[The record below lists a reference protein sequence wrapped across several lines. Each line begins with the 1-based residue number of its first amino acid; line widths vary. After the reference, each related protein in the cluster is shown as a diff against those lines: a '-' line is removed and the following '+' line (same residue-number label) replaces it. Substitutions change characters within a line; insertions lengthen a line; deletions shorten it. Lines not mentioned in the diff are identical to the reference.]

1 MFYVN
6 IFKSQFIFFGGNMPD
21 GSVQLLITLIFLIL
35 FSGYFSATETAF
47 SCANKIKLRTLASNG
62 NKRAKKVLILAEDNY
77 DTLIS
82 TILVGNNIVNL
93 TAATISTLFFANILT
108 NPQVD
113 SSFISTAFITIA
125 VLIFGE
131 ITPKFIAKT
140 YPEKIAMLFYPLIKF
155 FTYIFKPINIIFF
168 GWKKLISIVFKLKNE
183 EIITEE
189 EIITIVEEAKEDGT
203 LKQEETELIKSVIEF
218 DDQEVENI
226 YIPRVNLVAVDINSS
241 MEEIQKVFQNTKF
254 SRLPVYLETI
264 DQIIGTIHQ
273 SDFFNLLFTKA
284 TSIKSILK
292 EPYFTTSHTK
302 ISKLLHQL
310 QKNKTHMAIVLDE
323 YGGTLGIV
331 TMEDILE
338 ELVGEI
344 WDEHDVEVAHY
355 FKEDDTTY
363 IVNGNASLDL
373 ILELFNHEDE
383 KDNFKAN
390 TVSGWIWE
398 YLGEIP
404 ISGTSFRFKN
414 LQIDI
419 LQSTVKKINKVRISL
434 IEEKE

>member
-1 MFYVN
+1 
-6 IFKSQFIFFGGNMPD
+6 MPD
-21 GSVQLLITLIFLIL
+21 GSVQLLVALIILIL
-35 FSGYFSATETAF
+35 FSGFFSATETAF

-62 NKRAKKVLILAEDNY
+62 NKRATKVLVLAEENFDM
-77 DTLIS
+77 LIS
-82 TILVGNNIVNL
+82 TILVGNNIVNIS
-93 TAATISTLFFANILT
+93 AATISTLLFALLIK
-108 NPQVD
+108 NPQID
-113 SSFISTAFITIA
+113 SSFVSTAVTTVA

-140 YPEKIAMLFYPLIKF
+140 YPEKLAMLFYPVIRF
-155 FTYIFKPINIIFF
+155 FTFLFKPINIIFS
-168 GWKKLISIVFKLKNE
+168 GWKKFISVVFKLKNE

-226 YIPRVNLVAVDINSS
+226 YTPRVNLVAVDINSS
-241 MEEIQKVFQNTKF
+241 MEDIQKVFQTTKF

-273 SDFFNLLFTKA
+273 SDFYSLLFTKA

-302 ISKLLHQL
+302 ISKLLNQL

-363 IVNGNASLDL
+363 IVNGNAPTD
-373 ILELFNHEDE
+373 IIFELFNYEAE
-383 KDNFKAN
+383 KDNFEAN
-390 TVSGWIWE
+390 TVSGWILE

-404 ISGTSFRFKN
+404 ISGTTFKFKN
-414 LQIDI
+414 LQVDI

-434 IEEKE
+434 QEENE

>member
-1 MFYVN
+1 MIKYKNNLF
-6 IFKSQFIFFGGNMPD
+6 FFGGNMPD
-21 GSVQLLITLIFLIL
+21 GSVQLLVALIILIL
-35 FSGYFSATETAF
+35 FSGFFSATETAF

-62 NKRAKKVLILAEDNY
+62 NKRATKVLVLAEENFDM
-77 DTLIS
+77 LIS
-82 TILVGNNIVNL
+82 TILVGNNIVNIS
-93 TAATISTLFFANILT
+93 AATISTLLFALLIK
-108 NPQVD
+108 NPKID
-113 SSFISTAFITIA
+113 SSFVSTAVTTVV

-140 YPEKIAMLFYPLIKF
+140 YPEKLAMLFYPVIRF
-155 FTYIFKPINIIFF
+155 FTFLFKPINIIFS
-168 GWKKLISIVFKLKNE
+168 GWKKFISVAFKLKNDE
-183 EIITEE
+183 VITEE

-226 YIPRVNLVAVDINSS
+226 YTPRVNLVAVDINSS
-241 MEEIQKVFQNTKF
+241 MEDIQKVFQTTKF

-273 SDFFNLLFTKA
+273 SDFYSLLFTKA

-302 ISKLLHQL
+302 ISKLLNQL

-344 WDEHDVEVAHY
+344 WDEHDVEIAHY

-363 IVNGNASLDL
+363 IVNGNAPTD
-373 ILELFNHEDE
+373 IIFELFNHEDE
-383 KDNFKAN
+383 KDNFEAN
-390 TVSGWIWE
+390 TVSGWILE

-404 ISGTSFRFKN
+404 ISGTTFKFKN

-434 IEEKE
+434 QEDNE

>member
-1 MFYVN
+1 
-6 IFKSQFIFFGGNMPD
+6 MPD
-21 GSVQLLITLIFLIL
+21 GSVQLLVALIILIL
-35 FSGYFSATETAF
+35 FSGFFSATETAF

-62 NKRAKKVLILAEDNY
+62 NKRATKVLVLAEENFDM
-77 DTLIS
+77 LIS
-82 TILVGNNIVNL
+82 TILVGNNIVNIS
-93 TAATISTLFFANILT
+93 AATISTLLFALLIK
-108 NPQVD
+108 NPKID
-113 SSFISTAFITIA
+113 SSFVSTAVTTVV

-140 YPEKIAMLFYPLIKF
+140 YPEKLAMLFYPVIRF
-155 FTYIFKPINIIFF
+155 FTYIFKPINIIFS
-168 GWKKLISIVFKLKNE
+168 GWKKFISVVFKLKNE

-226 YIPRVNLVAVDINSS
+226 YTPRVNLVAVDINSS
-241 MEEIQKVFQNTKF
+241 MEDIQKVFQTTKF

-273 SDFFNLLFTKA
+273 SDFYSLLFTKA
-284 TSIKSILK
+284 TSVKSILK

-302 ISKLLHQL
+302 ISKLLNQL

-344 WDEHDVEVAHY
+344 WDEHDVEIAHY

-363 IVNGNASLDL
+363 IVNGNAPTD
-373 ILELFNHEDE
+373 IIFELFNHEDE
-383 KDNFKAN
+383 KDNFEAN
-390 TVSGWIWE
+390 TVSGWILE

-404 ISGTSFRFKN
+404 ISGTTFKFKN

-434 IEEKE
+434 LEENE

>member
-1 MFYVN
+1 MIKYKN
-6 IFKSQFIFFGGNMPD
+6 NLIFFGGNMPD
-21 GSVQLLITLIFLIL
+21 GSVQLLVALIILIL
-35 FSGYFSATETAF
+35 FSGFFSATETAF

-62 NKRAKKVLILAEDNY
+62 NKRATKVLVLAEENFDM
-77 DTLIS
+77 LIS
-82 TILVGNNIVNL
+82 TILVGNNIVNIS
-93 TAATISTLFFANILT
+93 AATISTLLFALLIK
-108 NPQVD
+108 NPKID
-113 SSFISTAFITIA
+113 SSFVSTAVTTVV

-140 YPEKIAMLFYPLIKF
+140 YPEKLAMLFYPVIRF
-155 FTYIFKPINIIFF
+155 FTFLFKPINIIFS
-168 GWKKLISIVFKLKNE
+168 GWKKFISVVFKLKNE

-226 YIPRVNLVAVDINSS
+226 YTPRVNLVAVDINSS
-241 MEEIQKVFQNTKF
+241 MEDIQKVFQTTKF

-273 SDFFNLLFTKA
+273 SDFYSLLFTKA

-302 ISKLLHQL
+302 ISKLLNQL

-344 WDEHDVEVAHY
+344 WDEHDVEIAHY

-363 IVNGNASLDL
+363 IVNGNAPTD
-373 ILELFNHEDE
+373 IIFELFNHEDE
-383 KDNFKAN
+383 KDNFEAN
-390 TVSGWIWE
+390 TVSGWILE

-404 ISGTSFRFKN
+404 ISGTTFKFKN

-434 IEEKE
+434 QEDNE

>member
-1 MFYVN
+1 MIKYKNNLF
-6 IFKSQFIFFGGNMPD
+6 FFGGNMPD
-21 GSVQLLITLIFLIL
+21 GSVQLLVALIILIL
-35 FSGYFSATETAF
+35 FSGFFSATETAF

-62 NKRAKKVLILAEDNY
+62 NKRATKVLVLAEENFDM
-77 DTLIS
+77 LIS
-82 TILVGNNIVNL
+82 TILVGNNIVNIS
-93 TAATISTLFFANILT
+93 AATISTLLFALLIK
-108 NPQVD
+108 NPKID
-113 SSFISTAFITIA
+113 SSFVSTAVTTVV

-140 YPEKIAMLFYPLIKF
+140 YPEKLAMLFYPVIRF
-155 FTYIFKPINIIFF
+155 FTYIFKPINIIFS
-168 GWKKLISIVFKLKNE
+168 GWKKFISVVFKLKNDE
-183 EIITEE
+183 VITEE

-226 YIPRVNLVAVDINSS
+226 YTPRVNLVAVDINSS
-241 MEEIQKVFQNTKF
+241 MEDIQKVFQTTKF

-273 SDFFNLLFTKA
+273 SDFYSLLFTKA

-302 ISKLLHQL
+302 ISKLLNQL

-344 WDEHDVEVAHY
+344 WDEHDVEIAHY

-363 IVNGNASLDL
+363 IVNGNAPTD
-373 ILELFNHEDE
+373 IIFELFNHEDE
-383 KDNFKAN
+383 KDNFEAN
-390 TVSGWIWE
+390 TVSGWILE

-404 ISGTSFRFKN
+404 ISGTTFKFKN

-434 IEEKE
+434 QEDNE

>member
-1 MFYVN
+1 MIEYKN
-6 IFKSQFIFFGGNMPD
+6 NLIFFGGNMPD
-21 GSVQLLITLIFLIL
+21 GSVQLLVALIILVL
-35 FSGYFSATETAF
+35 FSGFFSATETAF

-62 NKRAKKVLILAEDNY
+62 NKRATKVLVLAEENFDM
-77 DTLIS
+77 LIS
-82 TILVGNNIVNL
+82 TILVGNNIVNIS
-93 TAATISTLFFANILT
+93 AATISTLLFALLIK
-108 NPQVD
+108 NPKID
-113 SSFISTAFITIA
+113 SSFVSTAVTTVV

-140 YPEKIAMLFYPLIKF
+140 YPEKLAMLFYPVIRF
-155 FTYIFKPINIIFF
+155 FTYIFKPINIIFS
-168 GWKKLISIVFKLKNE
+168 GWKKFISVVFKLKNE

-226 YIPRVNLVAVDINSS
+226 YTPRVNLVAVDINSS
-241 MEEIQKVFQNTKF
+241 MEDIQKVFQTTKF

-273 SDFFNLLFTKA
+273 SDFYSLLFTKA
-284 TSIKSILK
+284 TSVKSILK

-302 ISKLLHQL
+302 ISKLLNQL

-344 WDEHDVEVAHY
+344 WDEHDVEIAHY

-363 IVNGNASLDL
+363 IVNGNAPTD
-373 ILELFNHEDE
+373 IIFELFNHEDE
-383 KDNFKAN
+383 KDNFEAN
-390 TVSGWIWE
+390 TVSGWILE

-404 ISGTSFRFKN
+404 ISGTTFKFKN

-434 IEEKE
+434 LEDNE

>member
-1 MFYVN
+1 
-6 IFKSQFIFFGGNMPD
+6 MPD
-21 GSVQLLITLIFLIL
+21 GSVQLLVALIILIL
-35 FSGYFSATETAF
+35 FSGFFSATETAF

-62 NKRAKKVLILAEDNY
+62 NKRATKVLVLAEENFDM
-77 DTLIS
+77 LIS
-82 TILVGNNIVNL
+82 TILVGNNIVNIS
-93 TAATISTLFFANILT
+93 AATISTLLFALLIK
-108 NPQVD
+108 NPQID
-113 SSFISTAFITIA
+113 SSFVSTAVTTVA

-140 YPEKIAMLFYPLIKF
+140 YPEKLAMLFYPVIRF
-155 FTYIFKPINIIFF
+155 FTFLFKPINIIFS
-168 GWKKLISIVFKLKNE
+168 GWKKFISVVFKLKNE

-226 YIPRVNLVAVDINSS
+226 YTPRVNLVAVDINSS
-241 MEEIQKVFQNTKF
+241 MEDIQKVFQTTKF

-273 SDFFNLLFTKA
+273 SDFYSLLFTKA

-302 ISKLLHQL
+302 ISKLLNQL

-363 IVNGNASLDL
+363 IVNGNAPTD
-373 ILELFNHEDE
+373 IIFELFNHEAE
-383 KDNFKAN
+383 KDNFEAN
-390 TVSGWIWE
+390 TVSGLIFE

-404 ISGTSFRFKN
+404 ISGTTFKFKN
-414 LQIDI
+414 LQVDI

-434 IEEKE
+434 QEENE

>member
-1 MFYVN
+1 MIKYKNNLF
-6 IFKSQFIFFGGNMPD
+6 FFGGNMPD
-21 GSVQLLITLIFLIL
+21 GSVQLLVALIILVL
-35 FSGYFSATETAF
+35 FSGFFSATETAF

-62 NKRAKKVLILAEDNY
+62 NKRATKVLVLAEENFDM
-77 DTLIS
+77 LIS
-82 TILVGNNIVNL
+82 TILVGNNIVNIS
-93 TAATISTLFFANILT
+93 AATISTLLFALLIK
-108 NPQVD
+108 NPKID
-113 SSFISTAFITIA
+113 SSFVSTAVTTVV

-140 YPEKIAMLFYPLIKF
+140 YPEKLAMLFYPVIRF
-155 FTYIFKPINIIFF
+155 FTYIFKPINIIFS
-168 GWKKLISIVFKLKNE
+168 GWKKFISVVFKLKNE

-226 YIPRVNLVAVDINSS
+226 YTPRVNLVAVDINSS
-241 MEEIQKVFQNTKF
+241 MEDIQKVFQTTKF

-273 SDFFNLLFTKA
+273 SDFYSLLFTKA
-284 TSIKSILK
+284 TSVKSILK

-302 ISKLLHQL
+302 ISKLLNQL

-344 WDEHDVEVAHY
+344 WDEHDVEIAHY

-363 IVNGNASLDL
+363 IVNGNAPTD
-373 ILELFNHEDE
+373 IIFELFNHEDE
-383 KDNFKAN
+383 KDNFEAN
-390 TVSGWIWE
+390 TVSGWILE

-404 ISGTSFRFKN
+404 ISGTTFKFKN

-434 IEEKE
+434 QEDNE

>member
-1 MFYVN
+1 
-6 IFKSQFIFFGGNMPD
+6 MPD
-21 GSVQLLITLIFLIL
+21 GSVQLLVALIILIL
-35 FSGYFSATETAF
+35 FSGFFSATETAF

-62 NKRAKKVLILAEDNY
+62 NKRATKVLVLAEENFDM
-77 DTLIS
+77 LIS
-82 TILVGNNIVNL
+82 TILVGNNIVNIS
-93 TAATISTLFFANILT
+93 AATISTLLFALLIK
-108 NPQVD
+108 NPKID
-113 SSFISTAFITIA
+113 SSFVSTAVTTVV

-140 YPEKIAMLFYPLIKF
+140 YPEKLAMLFYPVIRF
-155 FTYIFKPINIIFF
+155 FTFLFKPINIIFS
-168 GWKKLISIVFKLKNE
+168 GWKKFISVAFKLKNE

-226 YIPRVNLVAVDINSS
+226 YTPRVNLVAVDINSS
-241 MEEIQKVFQNTKF
+241 MEDIQKVFQTTKF

-273 SDFFNLLFTKA
+273 SDFYSLLFTKA

-302 ISKLLHQL
+302 ISKLLNQL

-344 WDEHDVEVAHY
+344 WDEHDVEIAHY

-363 IVNGNASLDL
+363 IVNGNAPTD
-373 ILELFNHEDE
+373 IIFELFNHEDE
-383 KDNFKAN
+383 KDNFEAN
-390 TVSGWIWE
+390 TVSGWILE

-404 ISGTSFRFKN
+404 ISGTTFKFKN

-434 IEEKE
+434 LEDNE

>member
-1 MFYVN
+1 
-6 IFKSQFIFFGGNMPD
+6 MPD
-21 GSVQLLITLIFLIL
+21 GSVQLLVALIILIL
-35 FSGYFSATETAF
+35 FSGFFSATETAF

-62 NKRAKKVLILAEDNY
+62 NKRATKVLVLAEENFDM
-77 DTLIS
+77 LIS
-82 TILVGNNIVNL
+82 TILVGNNIVNIS
-93 TAATISTLFFANILT
+93 AATISTLLFALLIK
-108 NPQVD
+108 NPQID
-113 SSFISTAFITIA
+113 SSFVSTAVTTVA

-140 YPEKIAMLFYPLIKF
+140 YPEKLAMLFYPVIRF
-155 FTYIFKPINIIFF
+155 FTFLFKPINIIFS
-168 GWKKLISIVFKLKNE
+168 GWKKFISVVFKLKNE

-226 YIPRVNLVAVDINSS
+226 YTPRVNLVAIDINSS
-241 MEEIQKVFQNTKF
+241 MEDIQKVFQTTKF

-273 SDFFNLLFTKA
+273 SDFYSLLFTKA
-284 TSIKSILK
+284 TSVKSILK

-302 ISKLLHQL
+302 ISKLLNQL

-344 WDEHDVEVAHY
+344 WDEHDVEIAHY

-363 IVNGNASLDL
+363 IVNGNAPTD
-373 ILELFNHEDE
+373 IIFELFNHEDE
-383 KDNFKAN
+383 KDNFEAN
-390 TVSGWIWE
+390 TVSGWILE

-404 ISGTSFRFKN
+404 ISGTTFKFKN
-414 LQIDI
+414 LQVDI

-434 IEEKE
+434 QEENE

>member
-1 MFYVN
+1 
-6 IFKSQFIFFGGNMPD
+6 MPD
-21 GSVQLLITLIFLIL
+21 GSVQLLVALIILIL
-35 FSGYFSATETAF
+35 FSGFFSATETAF

-62 NKRAKKVLILAEDNY
+62 NKRATKVLVLAEENFDM
-77 DTLIS
+77 LIS
-82 TILVGNNIVNL
+82 TILVGNNIVNIS
-93 TAATISTLFFANILT
+93 AATISTLLFALLIK
-108 NPQVD
+108 NPQID
-113 SSFISTAFITIA
+113 SSFVSTAVTTVA

-140 YPEKIAMLFYPLIKF
+140 YPEKLAMLFYPVIRF
-155 FTYIFKPINIIFF
+155 FTFLFKPINIIFS
-168 GWKKLISIVFKLKNE
+168 GWKKFISVVFKLKNE

-226 YIPRVNLVAVDINSS
+226 YTPRVNLVAVDINSS

-273 SDFFNLLFTKA
+273 SDFYSLLFTKA

-302 ISKLLHQL
+302 ISKLLNQL

-363 IVNGNASLDL
+363 IVNGNAPTD
-373 ILELFNHEDE
+373 IIFELFNHEAE
-383 KDNFKAN
+383 KDNFEAN
-390 TVSGWIWE
+390 TVSGWILE

-404 ISGTSFRFKN
+404 ISGTTFKFKN
-414 LQIDI
+414 LQVDI

-434 IEEKE
+434 QEENE

>member
-1 MFYVN
+1 
-6 IFKSQFIFFGGNMPD
+6 MPD
-21 GSVQLLITLIFLIL
+21 GSVQLLVALIILVL
-35 FSGYFSATETAF
+35 FSGFFSATETAF

-62 NKRAKKVLILAEDNY
+62 NKRATKVLVLAEENFDM
-77 DTLIS
+77 LIS
-82 TILVGNNIVNL
+82 TILVGNNIVNIS
-93 TAATISTLFFANILT
+93 AATISTLLFALLIK
-108 NPQVD
+108 NPKID
-113 SSFISTAFITIA
+113 SSFVSTAVTTVV

-140 YPEKIAMLFYPLIKF
+140 YPEKLAMLFYPVIRF
-155 FTYIFKPINIIFF
+155 FTYIFKPINIIFS
-168 GWKKLISIVFKLKNE
+168 GWKKFISVVFKLKNDE
-183 EIITEE
+183 VITEE

-226 YIPRVNLVAVDINSS
+226 YTPRVNLVAVDINSS
-241 MEEIQKVFQNTKF
+241 MEDIQKVFQTTKF

-273 SDFFNLLFTKA
+273 SDFYSLLFTKA

-302 ISKLLHQL
+302 ISKLLNQL

-344 WDEHDVEVAHY
+344 WDEHDVEIAHY

-363 IVNGNASLDL
+363 IVNGNAPTD
-373 ILELFNHEDE
+373 IIFELFNHEDE
-383 KDNFKAN
+383 KDNFEAN
-390 TVSGWIWE
+390 TVSGWILE

-404 ISGTSFRFKN
+404 ISGTTFKFKN

-434 IEEKE
+434 LEDNE

>member
-1 MFYVN
+1 
-6 IFKSQFIFFGGNMPD
+6 MPD
-21 GSVQLLITLIFLIL
+21 GSVQLLVALIILVL
-35 FSGYFSATETAF
+35 FSGFFSATETAF

-62 NKRAKKVLILAEDNY
+62 NKRATKVLVLAEENFDM
-77 DTLIS
+77 LIS
-82 TILVGNNIVNL
+82 TILVGNNIVNIS
-93 TAATISTLFFANILT
+93 AATISTLLFALLIK
-108 NPQVD
+108 NPKID
-113 SSFISTAFITIA
+113 SSFVSTAVTTVV

-140 YPEKIAMLFYPLIKF
+140 YPEKLAMLFYPVIRF
-155 FTYIFKPINIIFF
+155 FTYIFKPINIIFS
-168 GWKKLISIVFKLKNE
+168 GWKKFISVVFKLKNE

-226 YIPRVNLVAVDINSS
+226 YTPRVNLVAVDINSS
-241 MEEIQKVFQNTKF
+241 MEDIQKVFQTTKF

-273 SDFFNLLFTKA
+273 SDFYSLLFTKA

-302 ISKLLHQL
+302 ISKLLNQL

-344 WDEHDVEVAHY
+344 WDEHDVEIAHY

-363 IVNGNASLDL
+363 IVNGNAPTD
-373 ILELFNHEDE
+373 IIFELFNHEDE
-383 KDNFKAN
+383 KDNFEAN
-390 TVSGWIWE
+390 TVSGWILE

-404 ISGTSFRFKN
+404 ISGTTFKFKN

-434 IEEKE
+434 QEENE

>member
-1 MFYVN
+1 
-6 IFKSQFIFFGGNMPD
+6 MPD
-21 GSVQLLITLIFLIL
+21 GSVQLLVALIILVL
-35 FSGYFSATETAF
+35 FSGFFSATETAF

-62 NKRAKKVLILAEDNY
+62 NKRATKVLVLAEENFDM
-77 DTLIS
+77 LIS
-82 TILVGNNIVNL
+82 TILVGNNIVNIS
-93 TAATISTLFFANILT
+93 AATISTLLFALLIK
-108 NPQVD
+108 NPKID
-113 SSFISTAFITIA
+113 SSFVSTAVTTVV

-140 YPEKIAMLFYPLIKF
+140 YPEKLAMLFYPVIRF
-155 FTYIFKPINIIFF
+155 FTFLFKPINIIFS
-168 GWKKLISIVFKLKNE
+168 GWKKFISVVFKLKNE

-226 YIPRVNLVAVDINSS
+226 YTPRVNLVAVDINSS
-241 MEEIQKVFQNTKF
+241 MEDIQKVFQTTKF

-273 SDFFNLLFTKA
+273 SDFYSLLFTKA

-302 ISKLLHQL
+302 ISKLLNQL

-344 WDEHDVEVAHY
+344 WDEHDVEIAHY

-363 IVNGNASLDL
+363 IVNGNAPTD
-373 ILELFNHEDE
+373 IIFELFNHEDE
-383 KDNFKAN
+383 KDNFEAN
-390 TVSGWIWE
+390 TVSGWILE

-404 ISGTSFRFKN
+404 ISGTTFKFKN

-434 IEEKE
+434 QEENE

>member
-1 MFYVN
+1 
-6 IFKSQFIFFGGNMPD
+6 MPD
-21 GSVQLLITLIFLIL
+21 GSVQLLVALIILIL
-35 FSGYFSATETAF
+35 FSGFFSATETAF

-62 NKRAKKVLILAEDNY
+62 NKRATKVLVLAEENFDM
-77 DTLIS
+77 LIS
-82 TILVGNNIVNL
+82 TILVGNNIVNIS
-93 TAATISTLFFANILT
+93 AATISTLLFALLIK
-108 NPQVD
+108 NPKID
-113 SSFISTAFITIA
+113 SSFVSTAVTTVV

-140 YPEKIAMLFYPLIKF
+140 YPEKLAMLFYPVIRF
-155 FTYIFKPINIIFF
+155 FTYIFKPINIIFS
-168 GWKKLISIVFKLKNE
+168 GWKKFISVAFKLKNE

-226 YIPRVNLVAVDINSS
+226 YTPRVNLVAVDINSS
-241 MEEIQKVFQNTKF
+241 MEDIQKVFQTTKF

-264 DQIIGTIHQ
+264 DQIVGTIHQ
-273 SDFFNLLFTKA
+273 SDFYSLLFTKA

-302 ISKLLHQL
+302 ISKLLNQL

-344 WDEHDVEVAHY
+344 WDEHDVEIAHY
-355 FKEDDTTY
+355 IKEDDTTY
-363 IVNGNASLDL
+363 IVNGNAPTD
-373 ILELFNHEDE
+373 IIFELFNHEDE
-383 KDNFKAN
+383 KDNFEAN
-390 TVSGWIWE
+390 TVSGWILE

-404 ISGTSFRFKN
+404 ISGTTFKFKN

-434 IEEKE
+434 LEENE

>member
-1 MFYVN
+1 
-6 IFKSQFIFFGGNMPD
+6 MPD
-21 GSVQLLITLIFLIL
+21 GSVQLLVALIILIL
-35 FSGYFSATETAF
+35 FSGFFSATETAF

-62 NKRAKKVLILAEDNY
+62 NKRATKVLVLAEENFDM
-77 DTLIS
+77 LIS
-82 TILVGNNIVNL
+82 TILVGNNIVNIS
-93 TAATISTLFFANILT
+93 AATISTLLFALLIK
-108 NPQVD
+108 NPKID
-113 SSFISTAFITIA
+113 SSFVSTAVTTVV

-140 YPEKIAMLFYPLIKF
+140 YPEKLAMLFYPVIRF
-155 FTYIFKPINIIFF
+155 FTYIFKPINIIFS
-168 GWKKLISIVFKLKNE
+168 GWKKFISVAFKLKNE

-226 YIPRVNLVAVDINSS
+226 YTPRVNLVAVDINSS
-241 MEEIQKVFQNTKF
+241 MEDIQKVFQTTKF

-273 SDFFNLLFTKA
+273 SDFYSLLFTKA

-302 ISKLLHQL
+302 ISKLLNQL

-323 YGGTLGIV
+323 YGGTLGIA

-344 WDEHDVEVAHY
+344 WDEHDVEIAHY

-363 IVNGNASLDL
+363 IVNGNAPTD
-373 ILELFNHEDE
+373 IIFELFNHEDE
-383 KDNFKAN
+383 KDNFEAN
-390 TVSGWIWE
+390 TVSGWILE

-404 ISGTSFRFKN
+404 ISGTTFKFKN

-434 IEEKE
+434 QEDNE

>member
-1 MFYVN
+1 
-6 IFKSQFIFFGGNMPD
+6 MPD
-21 GSVQLLITLIFLIL
+21 GSVQLLVALIILVL
-35 FSGYFSATETAF
+35 FSGFFSATETAF

-62 NKRAKKVLILAEDNY
+62 NKRATKVLVLAEENFDM
-77 DTLIS
+77 LIS
-82 TILVGNNIVNL
+82 TILVGNNIVNIS
-93 TAATISTLFFANILT
+93 AATISTLLFALLIK
-108 NPQVD
+108 NPKID
-113 SSFISTAFITIA
+113 SSFVSTAVTTVV

-140 YPEKIAMLFYPLIKF
+140 YPEKLAMLFYPVIRF
-155 FTYIFKPINIIFF
+155 FTYIFKPINIIFS
-168 GWKKLISIVFKLKNE
+168 GWKKFISVVFKLKNE

-226 YIPRVNLVAVDINSS
+226 YTPRVNLVAVDINSS
-241 MEEIQKVFQNTKF
+241 MEDIQKVFQTTKF

-273 SDFFNLLFTKA
+273 SDFYSLLFTKA

-302 ISKLLHQL
+302 ISKLLNQL

-344 WDEHDVEVAHY
+344 WDEHDVEIAHY

-363 IVNGNASLDL
+363 IVNGNAPTD
-373 ILELFNHEDE
+373 IIFELFNHEDE
-383 KDNFKAN
+383 KDNFEAN
-390 TVSGWIWE
+390 TVSGWILE

-404 ISGTSFRFKN
+404 ISGTTFKFKN
-414 LQIDI
+414 LQVDI

-434 IEEKE
+434 QEENE

>member
-1 MFYVN
+1 
-6 IFKSQFIFFGGNMPD
+6 MPD
-21 GSVQLLITLIFLIL
+21 GSVQLLVALIILIL
-35 FSGYFSATETAF
+35 FSGFFSATETAF

-62 NKRAKKVLILAEDNY
+62 NKRATKVLVLAEENFDM
-77 DTLIS
+77 LIS
-82 TILVGNNIVNL
+82 TILVGNNIVNIS
-93 TAATISTLFFANILT
+93 AATISTLLFALLIK
-108 NPQVD
+108 NPKID
-113 SSFISTAFITIA
+113 SSFVSTAVTTVV

-140 YPEKIAMLFYPLIKF
+140 YPEKLAMLFYPVIRF
-155 FTYIFKPINIIFF
+155 FTFLFKPINIIFS
-168 GWKKLISIVFKLKNE
+168 GWKKFISVVFKLKNE

-226 YIPRVNLVAVDINSS
+226 YTPRVNLVAVDINSS
-241 MEEIQKVFQNTKF
+241 MEDIQKVFQTTKF

-264 DQIIGTIHQ
+264 DKIIGTIHQ
-273 SDFFNLLFTKA
+273 SDFYSLLFTKA

-302 ISKLLHQL
+302 ISKLLNQL

-344 WDEHDVEVAHY
+344 WDEHDVEIAHY

-363 IVNGNASLDL
+363 IVNGNAPTD
-373 ILELFNHEDE
+373 IIFELFNHEDE
-383 KDNFKAN
+383 KDNFEAN
-390 TVSGWIWE
+390 TVSGWILE

-404 ISGTSFRFKN
+404 ISGTTFKFKN

-434 IEEKE
+434 LEENE

>member
-1 MFYVN
+1 
-6 IFKSQFIFFGGNMPD
+6 MPD
-21 GSVQLLITLIFLIL
+21 GSVQLLVALIILIL
-35 FSGYFSATETAF
+35 FSGFFSAIETAF

-62 NKRAKKVLILAEDNY
+62 NKRATKVLVLAEENFDM
-77 DTLIS
+77 LIS
-82 TILVGNNIVNL
+82 TILVGNNIVNIS
-93 TAATISTLFFANILT
+93 AATISTLLFALLIK
-108 NPQVD
+108 NPKID
-113 SSFISTAFITIA
+113 SSFVSTAVTTVV

-140 YPEKIAMLFYPLIKF
+140 YPEKLAMLFYPVIRF
-155 FTYIFKPINIIFF
+155 FTFLFKPINIIFS
-168 GWKKLISIVFKLKNE
+168 GWKKFISVVFKLKNE

-226 YIPRVNLVAVDINSS
+226 YTPRVNLVAVDINSS
-241 MEEIQKVFQNTKF
+241 MEDIQKVFQTTKF

-273 SDFFNLLFTKA
+273 SDFYSLLFTKA

-302 ISKLLHQL
+302 ISKLLNQL

-344 WDEHDVEVAHY
+344 WDEHDVEIAHY

-363 IVNGNASLDL
+363 IVNGNAPTD
-373 ILELFNHEDE
+373 IIFELFNHEDE
-383 KDNFKAN
+383 KDNFEAN
-390 TVSGWIWE
+390 TVSGWILE

-404 ISGTSFRFKN
+404 ISGTTFKFKN

-434 IEEKE
+434 LEENE

>member
-1 MFYVN
+1 MIKYKN
-6 IFKSQFIFFGGNMPD
+6 NLIFFGGNMPD
-21 GSVQLLITLIFLIL
+21 GSVQLLVALIILIL
-35 FSGYFSATETAF
+35 FSGFFSATETAF

-62 NKRAKKVLILAEDNY
+62 NKRATKVLVLAEENFDM
-77 DTLIS
+77 LIS
-82 TILVGNNIVNL
+82 TILVGNNIVNIS
-93 TAATISTLFFANILT
+93 AATISTLLFALLIK
-108 NPQVD
+108 NPQID
-113 SSFISTAFITIA
+113 SSFVSTAVTTVA

-140 YPEKIAMLFYPLIKF
+140 YPEKLAMLFYPVIRF
-155 FTYIFKPINIIFF
+155 FTFLFKPINIIFS
-168 GWKKLISIVFKLKNE
+168 GWKKFISVVFKLKNE

-226 YIPRVNLVAVDINSS
+226 YTPRVNLVAVDINSS
-241 MEEIQKVFQNTKF
+241 MEDIQKVFQTTKF

-273 SDFFNLLFTKA
+273 SDFYSLLFTKA

-302 ISKLLHQL
+302 ISKLLNQL

-363 IVNGNASLDL
+363 IVNGNAPTD
-373 ILELFNHEDE
+373 IIFELFNHEAE
-383 KDNFKAN
+383 KDNFEAN
-390 TVSGWIWE
+390 TVSGWILE

-404 ISGTSFRFKN
+404 ISGTTFKFKN
-414 LQIDI
+414 LQVDI

-434 IEEKE
+434 LEENE

>member
-1 MFYVN
+1 MIKYKNNLF
-6 IFKSQFIFFGGNMPD
+6 FFGGNMPD
-21 GSVQLLITLIFLIL
+21 GSVQLLVALIILIL
-35 FSGYFSATETAF
+35 FSGFFSATETAF

-62 NKRAKKVLILAEDNY
+62 NKRATKVLVLAEENFDM
-77 DTLIS
+77 LIS
-82 TILVGNNIVNL
+82 TILVGNNIVNIS
-93 TAATISTLFFANILT
+93 AATISTLLFALLIK
-108 NPQVD
+108 NPKID
-113 SSFISTAFITIA
+113 SSFVSTAVTTVV

-140 YPEKIAMLFYPLIKF
+140 YPEKLAMLFYPVIRF
-155 FTYIFKPINIIFF
+155 FTYIFKPINIIFS
-168 GWKKLISIVFKLKNE
+168 GWKKFISVVFKLKNDE
-183 EIITEE
+183 VITEE

-226 YIPRVNLVAVDINSS
+226 YTPRVNLVAVDINSS
-241 MEEIQKVFQNTKF
+241 MEDIQKVFQTTKF

-273 SDFFNLLFTKA
+273 SDFYSLLFTKA

-302 ISKLLHQL
+302 ISKLLNQL

-344 WDEHDVEVAHY
+344 WDEHDVEIAHY

-363 IVNGNASLDL
+363 IVNGNAPTD
-373 ILELFNHEDE
+373 IIFELFNHEDE
-383 KDNFKAN
+383 KDNFEAN
-390 TVSGWIWE
+390 TVSGWILE

-404 ISGTSFRFKN
+404 ISGTTFKFKN

-434 IEEKE
+434 LEENE

>member
-1 MFYVN
+1 
-6 IFKSQFIFFGGNMPD
+6 MPD
-21 GSVQLLITLIFLIL
+21 GSVQLLVALIILIL
-35 FSGYFSATETAF
+35 FSGFFSAIETAF

-62 NKRAKKVLILAEDNY
+62 NKRATKVLVLAEENFDM
-77 DTLIS
+77 LIS
-82 TILVGNNIVNL
+82 TILVGNNIVNIS
-93 TAATISTLFFANILT
+93 AATISTLLFALLIK
-108 NPQVD
+108 NPKID
-113 SSFISTAFITIA
+113 SSFVSTAVTTVV

-140 YPEKIAMLFYPLIKF
+140 YPEKLAMLFYPVIRF
-155 FTYIFKPINIIFF
+155 FTFLFKPINIIFS
-168 GWKKLISIVFKLKNE
+168 GWKKFISVVFKLKNE

-226 YIPRVNLVAVDINSS
+226 YTPRVNLVAVDINSS
-241 MEEIQKVFQNTKF
+241 MEDIQKVFQTTKF

-273 SDFFNLLFTKA
+273 SDFYSLLFTKA

-302 ISKLLHQL
+302 ISKLLNQL

-344 WDEHDVEVAHY
+344 WDEHDVEIAHY

-363 IVNGNASLDL
+363 IVNGNAPTD
-373 ILELFNHEDE
+373 IIFELFNHEDE
-383 KDNFKAN
+383 KDNFEAN
-390 TVSGWIWE
+390 TVSGWILE

-404 ISGTSFRFKN
+404 ISGTTFKFKN

-434 IEEKE
+434 QEDNE

>member
-1 MFYVN
+1 MIKYKNNLF
-6 IFKSQFIFFGGNMPD
+6 FFGGNMPD
-21 GSVQLLITLIFLIL
+21 GSVQLLVALIILIL
-35 FSGYFSATETAF
+35 FSGFFSATETAF

-62 NKRAKKVLILAEDNY
+62 NKRATKVLVLAEENFDM
-77 DTLIS
+77 LIS
-82 TILVGNNIVNL
+82 TILVGNNIVNIS
-93 TAATISTLFFANILT
+93 AATISTLLFALLIK
-108 NPQVD
+108 NPKID
-113 SSFISTAFITIA
+113 SSFVSTAVTTVV

-140 YPEKIAMLFYPLIKF
+140 YPEKLAMLFYPVIRF
-155 FTYIFKPINIIFF
+155 FTFLFKPINIIFS
-168 GWKKLISIVFKLKNE
+168 GWKKFISVVFKLKNE

-226 YIPRVNLVAVDINSS
+226 YTPRVNLVAVDINSS
-241 MEEIQKVFQNTKF
+241 MEDIQKVIQTTKF

-273 SDFFNLLFTKA
+273 SDFYSLLFTKA

-302 ISKLLHQL
+302 ISKLLNQL

-344 WDEHDVEVAHY
+344 WDEHDVEIAHY

-363 IVNGNASLDL
+363 IVNGNAPTD
-373 ILELFNHEDE
+373 IIFELFNHEDE
-383 KDNFKAN
+383 KDNFESN
-390 TVSGWIWE
+390 TVSGWILE

-404 ISGTSFRFKN
+404 ISGTTFKFKN

-434 IEEKE
+434 QEDNE

>member
-1 MFYVN
+1 
-6 IFKSQFIFFGGNMPD
+6 MPD
-21 GSVQLLITLIFLIL
+21 GSVQLLVALIILIL
-35 FSGYFSATETAF
+35 FSGFFSATETAF

-62 NKRAKKVLILAEDNY
+62 NKRATKVLVLAEENFDM
-77 DTLIS
+77 LIS
-82 TILVGNNIVNL
+82 TILVGNNIVNIS
-93 TAATISTLFFANILT
+93 AATISTLLFALLIK
-108 NPQVD
+108 NPKID
-113 SSFISTAFITIA
+113 SSFVSTAVTTVV

-140 YPEKIAMLFYPLIKF
+140 YPEKLAMLFYPVIRF
-155 FTYIFKPINIIFF
+155 FTFIFKPINIIFS
-168 GWKKLISIVFKLKNE
+168 GWKKFISVVFKLKNE

-226 YIPRVNLVAVDINSS
+226 YTPRVNLVAVDINSS
-241 MEEIQKVFQNTKF
+241 MEDIQKVFQTTKF

-273 SDFFNLLFTKA
+273 SDFYSLLFTKA

-302 ISKLLHQL
+302 ISKLLNQL

-344 WDEHDVEVAHY
+344 WDEHDVEIAHY

-363 IVNGNASLDL
+363 IVNGNAPTD
-373 ILELFNHEDE
+373 IIFELFNHEDE
-383 KDNFKAN
+383 KDNFEAN
-390 TVSGWIWE
+390 TVSGWILE

-404 ISGTSFRFKN
+404 ISGTTFKFKN

-434 IEEKE
+434 QEDNE

>member
-1 MFYVN
+1 
-6 IFKSQFIFFGGNMPD
+6 MPD
-21 GSVQLLITLIFLIL
+21 GSVQLLVALIILIL
-35 FSGYFSATETAF
+35 FSGFFSATETAF

-62 NKRAKKVLILAEDNY
+62 NKRATKVLVLAEENFDM
-77 DTLIS
+77 LIS
-82 TILVGNNIVNL
+82 TILVGNNIVNIS
-93 TAATISTLFFANILT
+93 AATISTLLFALLIK
-108 NPQVD
+108 NPQID
-113 SSFISTAFITIA
+113 SSFVSTAVTTVA

-140 YPEKIAMLFYPLIKF
+140 YPEKLAMLFYPVIRF
-155 FTYIFKPINIIFF
+155 FTFLFKPINIIFS
-168 GWKKLISIVFKLKNE
+168 GWKKFISVVFKLKNE

-226 YIPRVNLVAVDINSS
+226 YTPRVNLVAVDINSS
-241 MEEIQKVFQNTKF
+241 MEDIQKVFQTTKF

-273 SDFFNLLFTKA
+273 SDFYSLLFTKA

-302 ISKLLHQL
+302 ISKLLNQL

-363 IVNGNASLDL
+363 IVNGNAPTD
-373 ILELFNHEDE
+373 IIFELFNHEDE
-383 KDNFKAN
+383 KDNFEAN
-390 TVSGWIWE
+390 TVSGWILE

-404 ISGTSFRFKN
+404 ISGTTFKFKN
-414 LQIDI
+414 LQVDI

-434 IEEKE
+434 QEENE

>member
-1 MFYVN
+1 
-6 IFKSQFIFFGGNMPD
+6 MPD
-21 GSVQLLITLIFLIL
+21 GSVQLLVALIILIL
-35 FSGYFSATETAF
+35 FSGFFSATETAF

-62 NKRAKKVLILAEDNY
+62 NKRATKVLVLAEENFDM
-77 DTLIS
+77 LIS
-82 TILVGNNIVNL
+82 TILVGNNIVNIS
-93 TAATISTLFFANILT
+93 AATISTLLFALIIK
-108 NPQVD
+108 NPKID
-113 SSFISTAFITIA
+113 SSFVSTAVTTVV

-140 YPEKIAMLFYPLIKF
+140 YPEKLAMLFYPVIRF
-155 FTYIFKPINIIFF
+155 FTYIFKPINIIFS
-168 GWKKLISIVFKLKNE
+168 GWKKFISVVFKLKNE

-226 YIPRVNLVAVDINSS
+226 YTPRVNLVAVDINSS
-241 MEEIQKVFQNTKF
+241 MEDIQKVFQTTKF

-273 SDFFNLLFTKA
+273 SDFYSLLFTKA

-302 ISKLLHQL
+302 ISKLLNQL

-344 WDEHDVEVAHY
+344 WDEHDVEIAHY

-363 IVNGNASLDL
+363 IVNGNAPTD
-373 ILELFNHEDE
+373 IIFELFNHEDE
-383 KDNFKAN
+383 KDNFEAN
-390 TVSGWIWE
+390 TVSGWILE

-404 ISGTSFRFKN
+404 ISGTTFKFKN

-434 IEEKE
+434 LEENE

>member
-1 MFYVN
+1 MIKYKN
-6 IFKSQFIFFGGNMPD
+6 NLIFFGGNMPD
-21 GSVQLLITLIFLIL
+21 GSVQLLVALIILVL
-35 FSGYFSATETAF
+35 FSGFFSATETAF

-62 NKRAKKVLILAEDNY
+62 NKRATKVLVLAEENFDM
-77 DTLIS
+77 LIS
-82 TILVGNNIVNL
+82 TILVGNNIVNIS
-93 TAATISTLFFANILT
+93 AATISTLLFALLIK
-108 NPQVD
+108 NPKID
-113 SSFISTAFITIA
+113 SSFVSTAVTTVV

-140 YPEKIAMLFYPLIKF
+140 YPEKLAMLFYPVIRF
-155 FTYIFKPINIIFF
+155 FTYIFKPINIIFS
-168 GWKKLISIVFKLKNE
+168 GWKKFISVAFKLKNE

-226 YIPRVNLVAVDINSS
+226 YTPRVNLVAVDINSS
-241 MEEIQKVFQNTKF
+241 MEDIQKVFQTTKF

-273 SDFFNLLFTKA
+273 SDFYSLLFTKA

-302 ISKLLHQL
+302 ISKLLNQL

-344 WDEHDVEVAHY
+344 WDEHDVEIAHY

-363 IVNGNASLDL
+363 IVNGNAPTD
-373 ILELFNHEDE
+373 IIFELFNHEDE
-383 KDNFKAN
+383 KDNFEAN
-390 TVSGWIWE
+390 TVSGWILE

-404 ISGTSFRFKN
+404 ISGTTFKFKN

-434 IEEKE
+434 LEDNE

>member
-1 MFYVN
+1 
-6 IFKSQFIFFGGNMPD
+6 MPD
-21 GSVQLLITLIFLIL
+21 GSVQLLVALIILVL
-35 FSGYFSATETAF
+35 FSGFFSATETAF

-62 NKRAKKVLILAEDNY
+62 NKRATKVLVLAEENFDM
-77 DTLIS
+77 LIS
-82 TILVGNNIVNL
+82 TILVGNNIVNIS
-93 TAATISTLFFANILT
+93 AATISTLLFALLIK
-108 NPQVD
+108 NPKID
-113 SSFISTAFITIA
+113 SSFVSTAVTTVV

-140 YPEKIAMLFYPLIKF
+140 YPEKLAMLFYPVIRF
-155 FTYIFKPINIIFF
+155 FTYIFKPINIIFS
-168 GWKKLISIVFKLKNE
+168 GWKKFISVVFKLKNE

-226 YIPRVNLVAVDINSS
+226 YTPRVNLVAIDINSS
-241 MEEIQKVFQNTKF
+241 MEDIQKVFQTTKF

-273 SDFFNLLFTKA
+273 SDFYSLLFTKA

-302 ISKLLHQL
+302 ISKLLNQL

-344 WDEHDVEVAHY
+344 WDEHDVEIAHY

-363 IVNGNASLDL
+363 IVNGNAPTD
-373 ILELFNHEDE
+373 IIFELFNHEDE
-383 KDNFKAN
+383 KDNFEAN
-390 TVSGWIWE
+390 TVSGWILE

-404 ISGTSFRFKN
+404 ISGTTFKFKN

-434 IEEKE
+434 QEENE

>member
-1 MFYVN
+1 
-6 IFKSQFIFFGGNMPD
+6 MPD
-21 GSVQLLITLIFLIL
+21 GSVQLLVALIILVL
-35 FSGYFSATETAF
+35 FSGFFSATETAF

-62 NKRAKKVLILAEDNY
+62 NKRATKVLVLAEENFDM
-77 DTLIS
+77 LIS
-82 TILVGNNIVNL
+82 TILVGNNIVNIS
-93 TAATISTLFFANILT
+93 AATISTLLFALLIK
-108 NPQVD
+108 NPKID
-113 SSFISTAFITIA
+113 SSFVSTAVTTVV

-140 YPEKIAMLFYPLIKF
+140 YPEKLAMLFYPVIRF
-155 FTYIFKPINIIFF
+155 FTYIFKPINIIFS
-168 GWKKLISIVFKLKNE
+168 GWKKFISVVFKLKNDE
-183 EIITEE
+183 VITEE

-226 YIPRVNLVAVDINSS
+226 YTPRVNLVAVDINSS
-241 MEEIQKVFQNTKF
+241 MEDIQKVFQTTKF

-273 SDFFNLLFTKA
+273 SDFYSLLFTKA
-284 TSIKSILK
+284 TSVKSILK

-302 ISKLLHQL
+302 ISKLLNQL

-344 WDEHDVEVAHY
+344 WDEHDVEIAHY

-363 IVNGNASLDL
+363 IVNGNAPTD
-373 ILELFNHEDE
+373 IIFELFNHEDE
-383 KDNFKAN
+383 KDNFEAN
-390 TVSGWIWE
+390 TVSGWILE

-404 ISGTSFRFKN
+404 ISGTTFKFKN

-434 IEEKE
+434 QEENE

>member
-1 MFYVN
+1 M
-6 IFKSQFIFFGGNMPD
+6 
-21 GSVQLLITLIFLIL
+21 LIK
-35 FSGYFSATETAF
+35 
-47 SCANKIKLRTLASNG
+47 NPKI
-62 NKRAKKVLILAEDNY
+62 
-77 DTLIS
+77 
-82 TILVGNNIVNL
+82 
-93 TAATISTLFFANILT
+93 
-108 NPQVD
+108 D
-113 SSFISTAFITIA
+113 SSFVSTAVTTVV

-140 YPEKIAMLFYPLIKF
+140 YPEKLAMLFYPVIRF
-155 FTYIFKPINIIFF
+155 FTFLFKPINIIFS
-168 GWKKLISIVFKLKNE
+168 GWKKFISVVFKLKNE

-226 YIPRVNLVAVDINSS
+226 YTPRVNLVAVDINSS
-241 MEEIQKVFQNTKF
+241 MEDIQKVFQTTKF

-273 SDFFNLLFTKA
+273 SDFYSLLFTKA
-284 TSIKSILK
+284 TSVKSILK

-302 ISKLLHQL
+302 ISKLLNQL

-344 WDEHDVEVAHY
+344 WDEHDVEIAHY

-363 IVNGNASLDL
+363 IVNGNAPTD
-373 ILELFNHEDE
+373 IIFELFNHEDE
-383 KDNFKAN
+383 KDNFEAN
-390 TVSGWIWE
+390 TVSGWILE

-404 ISGTSFRFKN
+404 ISGTTFKFKN

-434 IEEKE
+434 LEENE

>member
-1 MFYVN
+1 MIKYKN
-6 IFKSQFIFFGGNMPD
+6 NLIFFGGNMPD
-21 GSVQLLITLIFLIL
+21 GSVQLLVALIILIL
-35 FSGYFSATETAF
+35 FSGFFSATETAF

-62 NKRAKKVLILAEDNY
+62 NKRATKVLVLAEENFDM
-77 DTLIS
+77 LIS
-82 TILVGNNIVNL
+82 TILVGNNIVNIS
-93 TAATISTLFFANILT
+93 AATISTLLFALLIK
-108 NPQVD
+108 NPQID
-113 SSFISTAFITIA
+113 SSFVSTAVTTVA

-140 YPEKIAMLFYPLIKF
+140 YPEKLAMLFYPVIRF
-155 FTYIFKPINIIFF
+155 FTFLFKPINIIFS
-168 GWKKLISIVFKLKNE
+168 GWKKFISVVFKLKNE

-226 YIPRVNLVAVDINSS
+226 YTPRVNLVAVDINSS
-241 MEEIQKVFQNTKF
+241 MEDIQKVFQTTKF

-273 SDFFNLLFTKA
+273 SDFYSLLFTKA

-302 ISKLLHQL
+302 ISKLLNQL

-344 WDEHDVEVAHY
+344 LDEHDVEVAHY

-363 IVNGNASLDL
+363 IVNGNAPTD
-373 ILELFNHEDE
+373 IIFELFNHEAE
-383 KDNFKAN
+383 KDNFEAN
-390 TVSGWIWE
+390 TVSGWILE

-404 ISGTSFRFKN
+404 ISGTTFKFKN
-414 LQIDI
+414 LQVDI

-434 IEEKE
+434 QEENE

>member
-1 MFYVN
+1 
-6 IFKSQFIFFGGNMPD
+6 MPD
-21 GSVQLLITLIFLIL
+21 GSVQLLVALIILIL
-35 FSGYFSATETAF
+35 FSGFFSATETAF

-62 NKRAKKVLILAEDNY
+62 NKRATKVLVLAEENFDM
-77 DTLIS
+77 LIS
-82 TILVGNNIVNL
+82 TILVGNNIVNIS
-93 TAATISTLFFANILT
+93 AATISTLLFALLIK
-108 NPQVD
+108 NPKID
-113 SSFISTAFITIA
+113 SSFVSTAVTTVV

-140 YPEKIAMLFYPLIKF
+140 YPEKLAMLFYPVIRF
-155 FTYIFKPINIIFF
+155 FTFLFKPINIIFS
-168 GWKKLISIVFKLKNE
+168 GWKKFISVVFKLKNE

-226 YIPRVNLVAVDINSS
+226 YTPRVNLVAVDINSS
-241 MEEIQKVFQNTKF
+241 MEDIQKVFQTTKF

-273 SDFFNLLFTKA
+273 SDFYSLLFTKA
-284 TSIKSILK
+284 TSVKSILK

-302 ISKLLHQL
+302 ISKLLNQL

-344 WDEHDVEVAHY
+344 WDEHDVEIAHY

-363 IVNGNASLDL
+363 IVNGNAPTD
-373 ILELFNHEDE
+373 IIFELFNHEDE
-383 KDNFKAN
+383 KDNFEAN
-390 TVSGWIWE
+390 TVSGWILE

-404 ISGTSFRFKN
+404 ISGTTFKFKN

-434 IEEKE
+434 LEENE

>member
-1 MFYVN
+1 
-6 IFKSQFIFFGGNMPD
+6 MPD
-21 GSVQLLITLIFLIL
+21 GSVQLLVALIILIL
-35 FSGYFSATETAF
+35 FSGFFSATETAF

-62 NKRAKKVLILAEDNY
+62 NKRATKVLVLAEENFDM
-77 DTLIS
+77 LIS
-82 TILVGNNIVNL
+82 TILVGNNIVNIS
-93 TAATISTLFFANILT
+93 AATISTLLFALLIK
-108 NPQVD
+108 NPQID
-113 SSFISTAFITIA
+113 SSFVSTAVTTVA

-140 YPEKIAMLFYPLIKF
+140 YPEKLAMLFYPVIRF
-155 FTYIFKPINIIFF
+155 FTFLFKPINIIFS
-168 GWKKLISIVFKLKNE
+168 GWKKFISVVFKLKNE

-226 YIPRVNLVAVDINSS
+226 YTPRVNLVAVDINSS
-241 MEEIQKVFQNTKF
+241 MEDIQKVFQTTKF

-273 SDFFNLLFTKA
+273 SDFYSLLFTKA

-302 ISKLLHQL
+302 ISKLLNQL

-344 WDEHDVEVAHY
+344 WDEHDVEIAHY

-363 IVNGNASLDL
+363 IVNGNAPTD
-373 ILELFNHEDE
+373 IIFELFNHEAE
-383 KDNFKAN
+383 KDNFEAN
-390 TVSGWIWE
+390 TVSGWILE

-404 ISGTSFRFKN
+404 ISGTTFKFKN
-414 LQIDI
+414 LQVDI
-419 LQSTVKKINKVRISL
+419 LQSTVKKINIVRISL
-434 IEEKE
+434 QEQKE

>member
-1 MFYVN
+1 
-6 IFKSQFIFFGGNMPD
+6 MPD
-21 GSVQLLITLIFLIL
+21 GSVQLLVALIILIL
-35 FSGYFSATETAF
+35 FSGFFSATETAF

-62 NKRAKKVLILAEDNY
+62 NKRATKVLVLAEENFDM
-77 DTLIS
+77 LIS
-82 TILVGNNIVNL
+82 TILVGNNIVNIS
-93 TAATISTLFFANILT
+93 AATISTLLFALLIK
-108 NPQVD
+108 NPKID
-113 SSFISTAFITIA
+113 SSFVSTAVTTVV

-140 YPEKIAMLFYPLIKF
+140 YPEKLAMLFYPVIRF
-155 FTYIFKPINIIFF
+155 FTYIFKPINIIFS
-168 GWKKLISIVFKLKNE
+168 GWKKFISVVFKLKNE

-226 YIPRVNLVAVDINSS
+226 YTPRVNLVAVDINSS
-241 MEEIQKVFQNTKF
+241 MEDIQKVFQTTKF

-273 SDFFNLLFTKA
+273 SDFYSLLFTKA
-284 TSIKSILK
+284 TSVKSILK

-302 ISKLLHQL
+302 ISKLLNQL

-344 WDEHDVEVAHY
+344 WDEHDVEIAHY

-363 IVNGNASLDL
+363 IVNGNAPTD
-373 ILELFNHEDE
+373 IIFELFNHEDE
-383 KDNFKAN
+383 KDNFEAN
-390 TVSGWIWE
+390 TVSGWILE

-404 ISGTSFRFKN
+404 ISGTTFKFKN

-434 IEEKE
+434 QEDNE

>member
-1 MFYVN
+1 
-6 IFKSQFIFFGGNMPD
+6 MPD
-21 GSVQLLITLIFLIL
+21 GSVQLLVALIILIL
-35 FSGYFSATETAF
+35 FSGFFSATETAF

-62 NKRAKKVLILAEDNY
+62 NKRATKVLVLAEENFDM
-77 DTLIS
+77 LIS
-82 TILVGNNIVNL
+82 TILVGNNIVNIS
-93 TAATISTLFFANILT
+93 AATISTLLFALLIK
-108 NPQVD
+108 NPKID
-113 SSFISTAFITIA
+113 SSFVSTAVTTVV

-140 YPEKIAMLFYPLIKF
+140 YPEKLAMLFYPVIRF
-155 FTYIFKPINIIFF
+155 FTYIFKPINIIFS
-168 GWKKLISIVFKLKNE
+168 GWKKFISVAFKLKNE

-226 YIPRVNLVAVDINSS
+226 YTPRVNLVAVDINSS
-241 MEEIQKVFQNTKF
+241 MEDIQKVFQTTKF

-273 SDFFNLLFTKA
+273 SDFYSLLFTKA
-284 TSIKSILK
+284 TSVKSILK

-302 ISKLLHQL
+302 ISKLLNQL

-323 YGGTLGIV
+323 YGGTLGIA

-344 WDEHDVEVAHY
+344 WDEHDVEIAHY

-363 IVNGNASLDL
+363 IVNGNAPTD
-373 ILELFNHEDE
+373 IIFELFNHEDE
-383 KDNFKAN
+383 KDNFEAN
-390 TVSGWIWE
+390 TVSGWILE

-404 ISGTSFRFKN
+404 ISGTTFKFKN

-434 IEEKE
+434 QEDNE

>member
-1 MFYVN
+1 MIKYKN
-6 IFKSQFIFFGGNMPD
+6 NLIFFGGNMPD
-21 GSVQLLITLIFLIL
+21 GSVQLLVALIILIL
-35 FSGYFSATETAF
+35 FSGFFSATETAF

-62 NKRAKKVLILAEDNY
+62 NKRATKVLVLAEENFDM
-77 DTLIS
+77 LIS
-82 TILVGNNIVNL
+82 TILVGNNIVNIS
-93 TAATISTLFFANILT
+93 AATISTLLFALLIK
-108 NPQVD
+108 NPQID
-113 SSFISTAFITIA
+113 SSFVSTAVTTVA

-140 YPEKIAMLFYPLIKF
+140 YPEKLAMLFYPVIRF
-155 FTYIFKPINIIFF
+155 FTFLFKPINIIFS
-168 GWKKLISIVFKLKNE
+168 GWKKFISVVFKLKNE

-226 YIPRVNLVAVDINSS
+226 YTPRVNLVAVDINSS
-241 MEEIQKVFQNTKF
+241 MEDIQKVFQTTKF

-273 SDFFNLLFTKA
+273 SDFYSLLFTKA

-302 ISKLLHQL
+302 ISKLLNQL

-363 IVNGNASLDL
+363 IVNGNAPTD
-373 ILELFNHEDE
+373 IIFELFNHADE
-383 KDNFKAN
+383 KDNFEAN
-390 TVSGWIWE
+390 TVSGWILE

-404 ISGTSFRFKN
+404 ISGTTFKFKN
-414 LQIDI
+414 LQVDI

-434 IEEKE
+434 QEENE

>member
-1 MFYVN
+1 
-6 IFKSQFIFFGGNMPD
+6 MPD
-21 GSVQLLITLIFLIL
+21 GSVQLLVALIILIL
-35 FSGYFSATETAF
+35 FSGFFSATETAF
-47 SCANKIKLRTLASNG
+47 SCVNKIKLRTLASNG
-62 NKRAKKVLILAEDNY
+62 NKRATKVLVLAEEKY

-82 TILVGNNIVNL
+82 TILVGNNIVNIS
-93 TAATISTLFFANILT
+93 AATISTLLFALLIK
-108 NPQVD
+108 NPQID
-113 SSFISTAFITIA
+113 SSFVSTAVTTVA

-140 YPEKIAMLFYPLIKF
+140 YPEKLSMAFYPIINF
-155 FTYIFKPINIIFF
+155 FTYIFKPINIIFS
-168 GWKKLISIVFKLKNE
+168 GWKKFISVVFKLKNE

-226 YIPRVNLVAVDINSS
+226 YTPRVNLVAVDINSS
-241 MEEIQKVFQNTKF
+241 MEDIQKVFQTTKF

-273 SDFFNLLFTKA
+273 SDFYSLLFTKA

-302 ISKLLHQL
+302 ISKLLNQL

-344 WDEHDVEVAHY
+344 WDEHDVEIAHY

-363 IVNGNASLDL
+363 IVNGNAPTD
-373 ILELFNHEDE
+373 IIFELFNHEDE
-383 KDNFKAN
+383 KDNFEAN
-390 TVSGWIWE
+390 TVSGWILE

-404 ISGTSFRFKN
+404 ISGTTFKFKN

-434 IEEKE
+434 LEDNE

>member
-1 MFYVN
+1 
-6 IFKSQFIFFGGNMPD
+6 MPD
-21 GSVQLLITLIFLIL
+21 GSVQLLVALIILIL
-35 FSGYFSATETAF
+35 FSGFFSATETAF

-62 NKRAKKVLILAEDNY
+62 NKRATKVLVLAEENFDM
-77 DTLIS
+77 LIS
-82 TILVGNNIVNL
+82 TILVGNNIVNIS
-93 TAATISTLFFANILT
+93 AATISTLLFALLIK
-108 NPQVD
+108 NPKID
-113 SSFISTAFITIA
+113 SSFVSTAVTTVV

-140 YPEKIAMLFYPLIKF
+140 YPEKLAMLFYPVIRF
-155 FTYIFKPINIIFF
+155 FTYIFKPINIIFS
-168 GWKKLISIVFKLKNE
+168 GWKKFISVVFKLKNE

-226 YIPRVNLVAVDINSS
+226 YTPRVNLVAVDINSS
-241 MEEIQKVFQNTKF
+241 MEDIQKVFQTTKF

-273 SDFFNLLFTKA
+273 SDFYSLLFTKA

-302 ISKLLHQL
+302 ISKLLNQL

-344 WDEHDVEVAHY
+344 WDEHDVEIAHY

-363 IVNGNASLDL
+363 IVNGNAPTD
-373 ILELFNHEDE
+373 IIFELFNHEDE
-383 KDNFKAN
+383 KDNFEAN
-390 TVSGWIWE
+390 TVSGWILE

-404 ISGTSFRFKN
+404 ISGTTFKFKN

-434 IEEKE
+434 QEENE